1 MSDEIQQGEQVE
13 QPKAEKSIIPT
24 GNIPVDVPEDVIPSL
39 PLGTQVSMNEQ
50 NQLVASVEREGTVHH
65 IVSKAV
71 AEFEHLVAA
80 VEEYFG

>member
-1 MSDEIQQGEQVE
+1 MSDEIQQGEQGE
-13 QPKAEKSIIPT
+13 QPKAPSIIPT